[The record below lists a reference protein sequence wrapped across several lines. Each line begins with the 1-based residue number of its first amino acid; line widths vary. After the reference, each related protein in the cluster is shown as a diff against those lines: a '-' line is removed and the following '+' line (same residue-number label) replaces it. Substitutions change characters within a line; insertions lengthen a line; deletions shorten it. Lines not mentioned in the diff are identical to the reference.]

1 MVIKSLSRLLGSRNS
16 KHAHKQ
22 YFCLNCLQGFHSE
35 LSRDKH
41 YEYCKDNEAV
51 KKEMPKPGSFIE
63 FHNGQNQF
71 KVPFMMYADFEVILR
86 PVYGPSP
93 NPNEP
98 YTKKVNQ
105 HIPSGFCVYSKF
117 AYGEVKDPLK
127 LYRGKD
133 CIQVLRLCEERSEKA
148 LPHVS

>member
-22 YFCLNCLQGFHSE
+22 YFCLNCLQGFQSE

-51 KKEMPKPGSFIE
+51 KIEMPKLGLFIE
-63 FHNGQNQF
+63 FHDGQNQF
-71 KVPFMMYADFEVILR
+71 KVPFTMYADFEVILR
-86 PVYGPSP
+86 QVHGPSP

-105 HIPSGFCVYSKF
+105 LLPSCFSVYSKF
-117 AYGEVKDPLK
+117 AYAWAG
-127 LYRGKD
+127 
-133 CIQVLRLCEERSEKA
+133 
-148 LPHVS
+148 